1 MPGRGLSATFPS
13 LEEALLG
20 AAAAWATA
28 TLAEIETMRTL
39 MLLGLI
45 VGGLVVAG
53 AIHITQSNGTIEIS
67 VDKAKVEAVTG
78 QVLRE
83 GETIIRNAQN
93 QPATAAPQAR

>member
-1 MPGRGLSATFPS
+1 
-13 LEEALLG
+13 
-20 AAAAWATA
+20 
-28 TLAEIETMRTL
+28 MRTL
-39 MLLGLI
+39 ILLGLV

-53 AIHITQSNGTIEIS
+53 AIHITQSNGNIEIS

-93 QPATAAPQAR
+93 AAPQGGQQPR

>member
-1 MPGRGLSATFPS
+1 
-13 LEEALLG
+13 
-20 AAAAWATA
+20 
-28 TLAEIETMRTL
+28 
-39 MLLGLI
+39 
-45 VGGLVVAG
+45 VAG

>member
-1 MPGRGLSATFPS
+1 
-13 LEEALLG
+13 
-20 AAAAWATA
+20 
-28 TLAEIETMRTL
+28 MRTL

-78 QVLRE
+78 QVIRE
-83 GETIIRNAQN
+83 GQTIIRNAQN
-93 QPATAAPQAR
+93 APVPGGPPAR